1 VRTDSAVEAVDLHV
15 AGVPVR
21 VVANDRLG
29 WSADAGPDTWLAR
42 LRADDG
48 GARQRLSHEPWGFEG
63 VRGVWLM
70 PAHRPGSAA
79 SAVFW
84 DADGYAPWCGRG
96 LAALAAFLVRTG
108 RAPAGEVAVDT
119 ALGTVRLEVD
129 SAGDAPG
136 VRVAAPPARA
146 AARGLRLDG
155 EGVAVDLAVSGGEA
169 YAFLPSPVPIDLEA
183 AHVLALRERAAS
195 LLGPVAAL
203 ARAAGDLAALVFI
216 APPDA
221 DGVHRLAP
229 VGATGRLHRA
239 PGVRLLA
246 AYAALRRGDGEALP
260 LAAAGLSGVKVRVEA
275 ASPGAGPS
283 PDGQVSVAV
292 ALRPHVVAF
301 RRFYH
306 DPYDPV
312 APFLVP

>member
-1 VRTDSAVEAVDLHV
+1 MWTDSAVEAVDLHV

-48 GARQRLSHEPWGFEG
+48 GARLRLSHEPWGFEG
-63 VRGVWLM
+63 MQGVWLM
-70 PAHRPGSAA
+70 PAHRPGSAG

-119 ALGTVRLEVD
+119 ALGTVRLEVED
-129 SAGDAPG
+129 SGDAPA
-136 VRVAAPPARA
+136 VRVAPPPARA
-146 AARGLRLDG
+146 VARGLRL
-155 EGVAVDLAVSGGEA
+155 EGQGFTVDLAVCGGKA
-169 YAFLPSPVPIDLEA
+169 YAFLPSPVPIDLEG

-195 LLGPVAAL
+195 LLEPVAPL
-203 ARAAGDLAALVFI
+203 AGRAGDLAALVFAA
-216 APPDA
+216 APEGDR
-221 DGVHRLAP
+221 VHRLCP

-260 LAAAGLSGVKVRVEA
+260 LAAAGLSGVQTTVE
-275 ASPGAGPS
+275 GADDGPR
-283 PDGQVSVAV
+283 PDGQVRVTV